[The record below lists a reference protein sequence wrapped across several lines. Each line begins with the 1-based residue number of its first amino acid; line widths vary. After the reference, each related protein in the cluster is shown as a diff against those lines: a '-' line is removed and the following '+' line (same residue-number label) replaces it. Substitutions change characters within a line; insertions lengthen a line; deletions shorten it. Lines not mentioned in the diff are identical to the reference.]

1 MEVEFFVAK
10 LHEKILM
17 KMARYSDSQILAILR
32 PAKGGVPV
40 SGRCPG
46 QQDARRQFLQ
56 VAVEVWQNVSIDD
69 WQDEGA

>member
-1 MEVEFFVAK
+1 
-10 LHEKILM
+10 M
-17 KMARYSDSQILAILR
+17 KMARYSDSQTLAILR
-32 PAKGGVPV
+32 PAKGGVPE

-46 QQDARRQFLQ
+46 QQDARSQFLQ